1 MIRSLHITNFY
12 KKSASVFVLF
22 MVLAAQCHALTELQF
37 FQTDKR
43 YDYRIALLSLAMEKT
58 LNSHGPYVLVP
69 FNETVTQKR
78 GLHMLKKNKGVNVAF
93 LASNRVREKEFL
105 SVKIPMLRGVLGYRV
120 FLIKNINEG
129 KFSNIQSLQE
139 LKDTMVAGF
148 GSQWADMAILTS
160 NEIPV
165 TGSVRYEALFG
176 MLSKNRFDYFPRG
189 INEAWLEIENKKD
202 KYPSLMVEPTMALY
216 YPYPVY
222 FYVQKQ
228 NTSLAKRISD
238 GLQLALQDGSF
249 KQLFLKFH
257 KALIDR
263 AQLANR
269 RFFVLDNPNLT
280 SDTPHPDTS
289 WWLPQDELYE
299 L

>member
-1 MIRSLHITNFY
+1 MKNSLHITYTYNLPVYLFILLMLLVAH
-12 KKSASVFVLF
+12 SHAS
-22 MVLAAQCHALTELQF
+22 TELHF

-58 LNSHGPYVLVP
+58 LKSHGPYALVP
-69 FNETVTQKR
+69 YNEAVTQQR
-78 GLHMLKKNKGVNVAF
+78 GLHILKKNKGVNIAF
-93 LASNRVREKEFL
+93 LASNSDREKNFL
-105 SVKIPMLRGVLGYRV
+105 SVKIPILRGILGYRV
-120 FLIKNINEG
+120 FLIKDINEG

-165 TGSVRYEALFG
+165 MGSVRYETLFG
-176 MLSKNRFDYFPRG
+176 MLSKGRFDYFPRG
-189 INEAWLEIENKKD
+189 INEAWLEIENKND
-202 KYPSLMVEPTMALY
+202 KYPRLIVEPTMALY

-228 NTSLAKRISD
+228 NITLAQRITE
-238 GLQLALQDGSF
+238 GLETALQDGSF
-249 KQLFLKFH
+249 KRLFLKFH

-263 AQLANR
+263 AELSNR

-280 SDTPHPDTS
+280 PDTPHPDTS
-289 WWLPQDELYE
+289 WWLPQGRLYQ
-299 L
+299 